1 MENTKTL
8 LTPVDE
14 ALVTLLDQVKESNR
28 YEVVPL
34 IDALGRIIAE
44 DQKALISQPPMDN
57 SAMDGYAINTGD
69 ISSTQAFTSLP
80 IQQRIAAGDAAEILD
95 IGKAARIFTGAMV
108 PAGANAIVMQEQCE
122 VHEEGVRIPQSVK
135 VGQNIRLK
143 GEDFKA
149 GQTLVTKGTPLRSVE
164 LGLLAAMGISA
175 VCVFKP
181 LKVMVLST
189 GDELVEP
196 GENLQVG
203 QIYNSN
209 RYVLAGLLKG
219 MGCELMDGGIIEDDF
234 ETTKQQLQNA
244 AQQADLVITSGGV
257 SVGEEDHVKNALEE
271 IGQLKLWKLA
281 IKPGKPLAYGDIK
294 LGDSRT
300 PFFGLPGNPAAVLVT
315 FSILVRPYL
324 LKMLGAKNLAP
335 DMAAGKA
342 CFTRTKPSIRREYLR
357 ARLVLDEKG
366 VAAITTYPSQS
377 SGLLRSASWAN
388 GFAIVEAHQTVAEG
402 DVVSFIPFQSF
413 TGIH

>member
-1 MENTKTL
+1 MENKKTL
-8 LTPVDE
+8 LTSVDE

-57 SAMDGYAINTGD
+57 SAMDGYAINTRD
-69 ISSTQAFTSLP
+69 ISSTRPFTSLP
-80 IQQRIAAGDAAEILD
+80 IQQRIAAGGAAENLER
-95 IGKAARIFTGAMV
+95 GKAARIFTGAMV
-108 PAGANAIVMQEQCE
+108 PAGANAVAMQEQCE
-122 VHEEGVRIPQSVK
+122 VHEQGVRIPQSIK
-135 VGQNIRLK
+135 VGQNIRLN
-143 GEDFKA
+143 GEDFRA
-149 GQTLVTKGTPLRSVE
+149 GQTLVTKGITLRSME
-164 LGLLAAMGISA
+164 LGLLAAMGIA
-175 VCVFKP
+175 EVCVSKP

-196 GENLQVG
+196 GESLQVG

-209 RYVLAGLLKG
+209 RYTLAGLLKG
-219 MGCELMDGGIIEDDF
+219 MGCELMDGGIIGDDF
-234 ETTKQQLQNA
+234 EVTKQQLQNA
-244 AQQADLVITSGGV
+244 ARQADVVITSGGV
-257 SVGEEDHVKNALEE
+257 SVGEEDHVKNALED

-281 IKPGKPLAYGDIK
+281 IKPGKPLAYGDINY
-294 LGDSRT
+294 GDSST

-335 DMAAGKA
+335 DMVAGKA
-342 CFTRTKPSIRREYLR
+342 CFARPKPSIRREYLR
-357 ARLVLDEKG
+357 ARLALDEKG

-402 DVVSFIPFQSF
+402 DVVSFIPFQTF

>member
-1 MENTKTL
+1 MENKKTQ

-14 ALVTLLDQVKESNR
+14 ALVTLLDQVRENNR
-28 YEVVPL
+28 HEVIPL

-57 SAMDGYAINTGD
+57 SAMDGYAIYTED
-69 ISSTQAFTSLP
+69 ISSTQPFTLLP
-80 IQQRIAAGDAAEILD
+80 IQQRIAAGDAAENLER
-95 IGKAARIFTGAMV
+95 GKAARIFTGAMV
-108 PAGANAIVMQEQCE
+108 PAGANAVVMQEQCE

-149 GQTLVTKGTPLRSVE
+149 GELLVTKGSSLRSME
-164 LGLLAAMGISA
+164 LGLLAAMGIA
-175 VCVFKP
+175 EVCVSKP

-196 GENLQVG
+196 GESLQVG

-209 RYVLAGLLKG
+209 RYTLAGLLKG

-234 ETTKQQLQNA
+234 EITKQQLQNA
-244 AQQADLVITSGGV
+244 ARDADLVITSGGV
-257 SVGEEDHVKNALEE
+257 SVGDEDHVKNALED
-271 IGQLKLWKLA
+271 IGQLRLWKLA

-294 LGDSRT
+294 NGDSST

-335 DMAAGKA
+335 DMVAGKA
-342 CFTRTKPSIRREYLR
+342 CFTRPKPSIRREYLR
-357 ARLVLDEKG
+357 ARLALDEKG
-366 VAAITTYPSQS
+366 LAAITTYPSQS
-377 SGLLRSASWAN
+377 SGLLKSASWAN

-402 DVVSFIPFQSF
+402 DLVSFIPFQAF

>member
-388 GFAIVEAHQTVAEG
+388 GFAIVEVHQTVAEG
-402 DVVSFIPFQSF
+402 DVVSFIPFQTF